1 MKKTPKQERSKG
13 LVDAII
19 TGGIRILKEGNFEA
33 LTTSK
38 ISQISGVSV
47 GSFYQYFKNKESVV
61 TAVIEKVVEDNVRE
75 ILSKF
80 DEVHDQTYEEM
91 AVQLVDHLVD
101 LFHRKKSAIRP
112 LIENAAGLGGI
123 KIEQRARK
131 ILQRKLT
138 EILTERRFK
147 PVGTSL
153 ESFVFIL
160 INSVAGVLHG
170 HALEN
175 ETGITRDEVKV
186 ELRRLV
192 TGYMSKIETKVS

>member
-13 LVDAII
+13 LVEAII
-19 TGGIRILKEGNFEA
+19 TGGIRILKEGNFDA

-38 ISQISGVSV
+38 ISQVSGVSV

-61 TAVIEKVVEDNVRE
+61 TAVIEKIVDDNVRE
-75 ILSKF
+75 ILSKI

-101 LFHRKKSAIRP
+101 LFHKKKSSIRP
-112 LIENAAGLGGI
+112 LLENAAGLGGV
-123 KIEQRARK
+123 KIEHRARK
-131 ILQRKLT
+131 VLQRKLAG
-138 EILTERRFK
+138 ILTERGFR

-153 ESFVFIL
+153 DSFVFIL

-170 HALEN
+170 HALES
-175 ETGITRDEVKV
+175 ETGITRDEVKI

-192 TGYMSKIETKVS
+192 TGYMSKIDVA